1 MSGNNEPHLIFSGFL
16 TIGIPSIKRAN
27 GMSYLLDTLRSI
39 VEHTSPRDKDM
50 TVVVVFL
57 ADFDTEYNSQAIA
70 NISSLFMPYIKSGFL
85 QVIQASRT
93 FYPPLTNLK
102 RNFGD
107 QPDRIYWRSKQ
118 NIDFAFMFIY
128 GRNVS
133 DYYIQLEDD
142 VTCASNFVPKIREFI
157 IYTRRQWVV
166 LEFSELGFIGKLF
179 KSSDLEK
186 LAQYLITFYDEQP
199 VDWLIR
205 WFRMTLGQDHPI
217 LRKPTLF
224 QHQGKIS
231 SRYYDGHNQNRLQ
244 DKFFIGQEWWR
255 ENETGIFDEPI
266 QIDMESHNRSDV
278 FMMDQLR
285 PDYKEYK
292 RNQSRDDA
300 WHNHPM

>member
-1 MSGNNEPHLIFSGFL
+1 
-16 TIGIPSIKRAN
+16 
-27 GMSYLLDTLRSI
+27 MSYLLDTLRSI
-39 VEHTSPRDKDM
+39 AEHTSPRDRDS

-57 ADFDTEYNSQAIA
+57 ADFDTNYNADVIA
-70 NISSLFMPYIKSGFL
+70 NISSLFMPFIKSGFV
-85 QVIQASRT
+85 QVVQAARS

-107 QPDRIYWRSKQ
+107 PPERIVWRSKQ
-118 NIDFAFMFIY
+118 NIDFAFLFFY
-128 GRNVS
+128 GRNIS

-179 KSSDLEK
+179 KSSDLDR

-205 WFRMTLGQDHPI
+205 WFRLTLGQDHPI

-231 SRYYDGHNQNRLQ
+231 SRFYDGRNPNRLQ
-244 DKFFIGQEWWR
+244 DKFFVGQEWWR
-255 ENETGIFDEPI
+255 ENDTDLFDHPI
-266 QIDMESHNRSDV
+266 QVDMESKSRPAV
-278 FMMDQLR
+278 FRMDQLR
-285 PDYKEYK
+285 PDYDDFM
-292 RNQSRDDA
+292 RNRSRDV
-300 WHNHPM
+300 WHNHPLQKR

>member
-1 MSGNNEPHLIFSGFL
+1 MLVNNERHLIFPGFL
-16 TIGIPSIKRAN
+16 TIGISSIKRAN

-57 ADFDTEYNSQAIA
+57 ADFDTDYNSEAIT
-70 NISSLFMPYIKSGFL
+70 NISSLFMPYIKSGFF
-85 QVIQASRT
+85 QIIQASRS
-93 FYPPLTNLK
+93 FYPPLTDLK

-142 VTCASNFVPKIREFI
+142 ITCASNFVPKIREFV

-179 KSSDLEK
+179 KSSDLDK

-266 QIDMESHNRSDV
+266 QIDMESNNRSEV

-285 PDYKEYK
+285 PDYKDYK
-292 RNQSRDDA
+292 RNQSRYDA
-300 WHNHPM
+300 WRNHPM